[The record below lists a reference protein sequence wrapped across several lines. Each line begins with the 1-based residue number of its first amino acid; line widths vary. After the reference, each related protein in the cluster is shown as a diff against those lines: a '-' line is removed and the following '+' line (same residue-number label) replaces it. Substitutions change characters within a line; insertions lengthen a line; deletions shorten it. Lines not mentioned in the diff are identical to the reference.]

1 MSSDEGKKSA
11 RNAINPGPTRT
22 RLVKCPYKV
31 LLGGVI
37 VDEFYDIR
45 DAIASAHVL
54 KTSHPNQF
62 VKVTDE
68 PSGRL
73 IVEI

>member
-1 MSSDEGKKSA
+1 MSSNESEKSA
-11 RNAINPGPTRT
+11 SNAINPGPTRT

-45 DAIASAHVL
+45 DAIASTHVL
-54 KTSHPNQF
+54 KTSHLNQL
-62 VKVTDE
+62 VKVTNE